1 MPAATYE
8 RIKTENVVCRDHNI
22 TIPLMDTSLLA
33 QHCKTPC
40 SLDWPLKD
48 MAIISGASHEEIM
61 MNVTALTISTN
72 FGLFELL
79 TEMGRNS
86 KKSHMQ
92 AIKTKRLHTL
102 FELNYIFLRGS
113 MVALLVPFVADC
125 AAKGIKPTVREGF

>member
-1 MPAATYE
+1 MCTVHG
-8 RIKTENVVCRDHNI
+8 II
-22 TIPLMDTSLLA
+22 IPLIDSALPA

-48 MAIISGASHEEIM
+48 LAVISGVSHEEIM
-61 MNVTALTISTN
+61 MNVTALTLSRS

-79 TEMGRNS
+79 SEMGRSS

-102 FELNYIFLRGS
+102 FELNYIFMRGS
-113 MVALLVPFVADC
+113 MNALLVPFVADC
-125 AAKGIKPTVREGF
+125 AARNIKPTVREGFKNHLFSFYNYS